1 MPFTI
6 AAPATAPDQNQQPTA
21 AAKSGSMLPGA
32 APLDG
37 KAMNLDT
44 YLNITDE

>member
-1 MPFTI
+1 MPFAI
-6 AAPATAPDQNQQPTA
+6 ATPATSPDQNQQPT

-37 KAMNLDT
+37 KAMNLDA